1 MQTNKQT
8 NKQNGHFL
16 QLNLRTAT
24 KSVSFNKVK
33 LPNCYELITNK
44 HWTSSQQRRASL
56 EELKMERDSC
66 ENG

>member
-1 MQTNKQT
+1 MTGYNKKKICKRTNKQT

-16 QLNLRTAT
+16 QLNLRMAT

-44 HWTSSQQRRASL
+44 H
-56 EELKMERDSC
+56 
-66 ENG
+66 

>member
-1 MQTNKQT
+1 MTGYNKKKYANEQTKQT

-16 QLNLRTAT
+16 QLNLRMAK

-44 HWTSSQQRRASL
+44 H
-56 EELKMERDSC
+56 
-66 ENG
+66 